1 MFHITLT
8 KAQYE
13 YVRALIDNDKFELKI
28 ADATAKE
35 FLNTNDGASLYVKTK
50 NNFVFGE
57 YKKED
62 EHEDN

>member
-13 YVRALIDNDKFELKI
+13 YVRALLDNDKFELKI

-35 FLNTNDGASLYVKTK
+35 FLNTNDGLALHIKTK
-50 NNFVFGE
+50 NAFVYGD
-57 YKKED
+57 YKED
-62 EHEDN
+62 

>member
-13 YVRALIDNDKFELKI
+13 YVRALLDNDKFELKI

-35 FLNTNDGASLYVKTK
+35 FLNSNDGAALYVKTK
-50 NNFVFGE
+50 NNIAFAE
-57 YKKED
+57 YKED
-62 EHEDN
+62 

>member
-13 YVRALIDNDKFELKI
+13 YVRALLDNDKFELKI

-35 FLNTNDGASLYVKTK
+35 FLNSNDGVSLHIKTK
-50 NNFVFGE
+50 NNIVFAE
-57 YKKED
+57 YKED
-62 EHEDN
+62 